1 MADIRKAIEKEKEYI
16 SNIINNIDTPALIDL
31 LKEYGFNS
39 LDDYFTAKKEYKF
52 LNCGMKI
59 KEINTGDGIE
69 TIMNLLINK
78 SPTLLFNEKNET
90 FVYRLTDEMNDEY
103 CINNNIPVYDIYADG
118 GTIVVKNGDL
128 SIAIIIP
135 DDIEINS
142 EYILNGIKNILL
154 KYFEHVEVN
163 NNDIMIN
170 NQKCIGSTSINKN
183 GMMAFLAYCSFS
195 DKSELIRNI
204 CTAPSSKIAG
214 YIDSSL
220 LSRDRLKEE
229 LSLWLL

>member
-1 MADIRKAIEKEKEYI
+1 MADICKAMEREKEYI

-31 LKEYGFNS
+31 LKDCGFDS
-39 LDDYFTAKKEYKF
+39 LNTYFAEKKEYQL
-52 LNCGMKI
+52 LNCGIKI

-69 TIMNLLINK
+69 TIMDLINNK
-78 SPTLLFNEKNET
+78 TPTLLFNENNET
-90 FVYRLTDEMNDEY
+90 FVYHLTDEMNDEY
-103 CINNNIPVYDIYADG
+103 CINNGIPVYDIYTNG

-154 KYFEHVEVN
+154 KYFENVEVS

-170 NQKCIGSTSINKN
+170 NKKCIGSAHISKN
-183 GMMAFLAYCSFS
+183 GMIAFVASCSFS
-195 DKSELIRNI
+195 DKTELIRNI
-204 CTAPSSKIAG
+204 CTTPSSKMAG
-214 YIDSSL
+214 YIDSSS
-220 LSRDRLKEE
+220 LSRDKLKEE

>member
-1 MADIRKAIEKEKEYI
+1 MADICKAIEIEKEYI
-16 SNIINNIDTPALIDL
+16 SNIIHNTNTPALIDL
-31 LKEYGFNS
+31 LKDCGFNS
-39 LDDYFTAKKEYKF
+39 LDKYFTAKKEYQF

-59 KEINTGDGIE
+59 KEINTGDGIR
-69 TIMNLLINK
+69 TIMDLLINK
-78 SPTLLFNEKNET
+78 SPTLLFNENNET

-103 CINNNIPVYDIYADG
+103 CINNGIPVYDIYADG

-163 NNDIMIN
+163 NNDIMIDN
-170 NQKCIGSTSINKN
+170 KKCIGSASINKN
-183 GMMAFLAYCSFS
+183 GMLAFVASCSFS
-195 DKSELIRNI
+195 DKTELIRNI

-214 YIDSSL
+214 YIDSSI

>member
-78 SPTLLFNEKNET
+78 SPTLLFNENNET
-90 FVYRLTDEMNDEY
+90 FVYRVTDEMNDEY

-135 DDIEINS
+135 DDIEINN

-154 KYFEHVEVN
+154 KYFENVEVD

-170 NQKCIGSTSINKN
+170 NKKCIGTAHINKN
-183 GMMAFLAYCSFS
+183 GMIAFVASCSFS
-195 DKSELIRNI
+195 DKTELIRNI
-204 CTAPSSKIAG
+204 CIAPSSKIAG
-214 YIDSSL
+214 YIDCNS
-220 LSRDRLKEE
+220 LSRDKLKEE

>member
-16 SNIINNIDTPALIDL
+16 SNIINNVDTPALIDL

-78 SPTLLFNEKNET
+78 SPTLLFNENSET

-118 GTIVVKNGDL
+118 GTIVVNNGDL

-135 DDIEINS
+135 DDIEINN

-154 KYFEHVEVN
+154 KYFENVEVD

-170 NQKCIGSTSINKN
+170 NKKCIGTAHINKN
-183 GMMAFLAYCSFS
+183 GMIAFVASCSFS
-195 DKSELIRNI
+195 DKTELIRNI
-204 CTAPSSKIAG
+204 CIAPSSKIAG
-214 YIDSSL
+214 YIDNNS
-220 LSRDRLKEE
+220 LSRDKLKEE